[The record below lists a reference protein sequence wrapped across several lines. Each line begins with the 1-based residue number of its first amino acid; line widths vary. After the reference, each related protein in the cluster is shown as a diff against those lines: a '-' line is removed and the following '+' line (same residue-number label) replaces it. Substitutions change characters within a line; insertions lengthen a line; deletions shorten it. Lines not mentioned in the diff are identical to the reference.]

1 MNNILISIKPQWC
14 NLILNGRKTLEIRK
28 SKPNLT
34 TPFRC
39 YIYCSEKNAQNP
51 HHILEIHN
59 SDGKIIKANGKV
71 IGEFICDYIKEY
83 STELYESDGEYYEN
97 IREVWQSEDDSSEE
111 EYRIIASN
119 DNGNLNHNEILQK
132 SCLSLDELKKYVGL
146 GDSHFF
152 SWHISDFKL
161 YDKPISIEK
170 APQTWCYC
178 AKIKGEQNE
187 SDKKKKSIT
196 LVRLLTLI
204 VDMYV
209 MSLKLCRSLGTL
221 KGYLWKTTFFCLR
234 MKKDTSKVYHI
245 TSFSL
250 FQTVNISLCRI

>member
-83 STELYESDGEYYEN
+83 RTELYESDGEYYEN

-161 YDKPISIEK
+161 YD
-170 APQTWCYC
+170 
-178 AKIKGEQNE
+178 N
-187 SDKKKKSIT
+187 
-196 LVRLLTLI
+196 
-204 VDMYV
+204 
-209 MSLKLCRSLGTL
+209 
-221 KGYLWKTTFFCLR
+221 
-234 MKKDTSKVYHI
+234 
-245 TSFSL
+245 L
-250 FQTVNISLCRI
+250 FQ

>member
-83 STELYESDGEYYEN
+83 RTELYESDGEYYEN

-111 EYRIIASN
+111 EY
-119 DNGNLNHNEILQK
+119 
-132 SCLSLDELKKYVGL
+132 
-146 GDSHFF
+146 
-152 SWHISDFKL
+152 
-161 YDKPISIEK
+161 
-170 APQTWCYC
+170 
-178 AKIKGEQNE
+178 
-187 SDKKKKSIT
+187 
-196 LVRLLTLI
+196 
-204 VDMYV
+204 
-209 MSLKLCRSLGTL
+209 
-221 KGYLWKTTFFCLR
+221 
-234 MKKDTSKVYHI
+234 
-245 TSFSL
+245 
-250 FQTVNISLCRI
+250 

>member
-59 SDGKIIKANGKV
+59 LDGKIIKANGKV

-83 STELYESDGEYYEN
+83 RTKLYESDGEYYEN

-187 SDKKKKSIT
+187 SDKK
-196 LVRLLTLI
+196 
-204 VDMYV
+204 
-209 MSLKLCRSLGTL
+209 RS
-221 KGYLWKTTFFCLR
+221 
-234 MKKDTSKVYHI
+234 
-245 TSFSL
+245 
-250 FQTVNISLCRI
+250 Q

>member
-59 SDGKIIKANGKV
+59 SGGKIIKANGKV

-132 SCLSLDELKKYVGL
+132 SCLSLDELKKYVGF

-170 APQTWCYC
+170 A
-178 AKIKGEQNE
+178 
-187 SDKKKKSIT
+187 
-196 LVRLLTLI
+196 RLLTLI

>member
-83 STELYESDGEYYEN
+83 RTELYESDGEYYEN

-111 EYRIIASN
+111 EYRIIVSN
-119 DNGNLNHNEILQK
+119 DNGNLNHNEISTINVNNLTRVIDFFFYRFHFVLLLFLHNSTK
-132 SCLSLDELKKYVGL
+132 FAVLFLLK
-146 GDSHFF
+146 
-152 SWHISDFKL
+152 
-161 YDKPISIEK
+161 
-170 APQTWCYC
+170 
-178 AKIKGEQNE
+178 
-187 SDKKKKSIT
+187 
-196 LVRLLTLI
+196 
-204 VDMYV
+204 
-209 MSLKLCRSLGTL
+209 
-221 KGYLWKTTFFCLR
+221 
-234 MKKDTSKVYHI
+234 
-245 TSFSL
+245 
-250 FQTVNISLCRI
+250 